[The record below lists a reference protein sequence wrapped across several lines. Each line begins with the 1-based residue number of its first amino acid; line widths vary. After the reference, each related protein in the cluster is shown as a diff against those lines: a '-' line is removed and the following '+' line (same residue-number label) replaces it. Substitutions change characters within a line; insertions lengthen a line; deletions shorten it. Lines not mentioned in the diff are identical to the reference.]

1 MIHVIVRH
9 KVADYSRWKEAFDA
23 HLSMRKAGGELGHR
37 LFVSVEDPHDLTL
50 VMDWDS
56 LERARRF
63 AGSDDLK
70 QAMQKAGVVGEPE
83 IRFLEDAFTVRRS
96 AAD

>member
-23 HLSMRKAGGELGHR
+23 HLNTRKAAGETEFRVLLSVDDPR
-37 LFVSVEDPHDLTL
+37 EVTLLF
-50 VMDWDS
+50 DWDS
-56 LERARRF
+56 LDRARRF
-63 AGSDDLK
+63 VGSADLK
-70 QAMQKAGVVGEPE
+70 QTMKQAGVVGDPE
-83 IRFLEDAFTVRRS
+83 VRFLEDAHTVHRS

>member
-9 KVADYSRWKEAFDA
+9 KVADYGRWKESFDS
-23 HLSMRKAGGELGHR
+23 HLASRKAAGEVGSRILQ
-37 LFVSVEDPHDLTL
+37 SVDDPREVTILL
-50 VMDWDS
+50 DWDS
-56 LERARRF
+56 LERARKF

-70 QAMQKAGVVGEPE
+70 QAMQQAGVVGDPDV
-83 IRFLEDAFTVRRS
+83 RFLQDAYNVRLS

>member
-9 KVADYSRWKEAFDA
+9 KVADYSRWKEAFDE
-23 HLSMRKAGGELGHR
+23 HLSARKTGGEISHR
-37 LFVSVEDPHDLTL
+37 LFLSVDDPRDITI
-50 VMDWDS
+50 VMDWDG

-63 AGSDDLK
+63 AGSNDLK
-70 QAMQKAGVVGEPE
+70 QAMQKAGVIGEPE
-83 IRFLEDAFTVRRS
+83 IRFLEDALKVRRS